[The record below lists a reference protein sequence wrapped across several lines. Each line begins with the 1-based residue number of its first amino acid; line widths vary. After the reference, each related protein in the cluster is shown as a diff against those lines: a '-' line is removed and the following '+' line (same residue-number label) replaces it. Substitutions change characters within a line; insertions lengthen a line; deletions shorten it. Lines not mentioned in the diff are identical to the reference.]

1 MDPPIA
7 FIGLVRASQ
16 CIAKGLPL
24 DALWDDFGVLIYSL
38 IISKGFLMDA
48 LWDDFGFLTY
58 SLRISN
64 GFPFGFPMDSLW
76 VPYKLL

>member
-24 DALWDDFGVLIYSL
+24 DALWDDFGVRIYSL
-38 IISKGFLMDA
+38 IISKGFRMDA
-48 LWDDFGFLTY
+48 LGDDVGFLYIPYWFT
-58 SLRISN
+58 
-64 GFPFGFPMDSLW
+64 MDSLW
-76 VPYKLL
+76 IPSRFLMESL